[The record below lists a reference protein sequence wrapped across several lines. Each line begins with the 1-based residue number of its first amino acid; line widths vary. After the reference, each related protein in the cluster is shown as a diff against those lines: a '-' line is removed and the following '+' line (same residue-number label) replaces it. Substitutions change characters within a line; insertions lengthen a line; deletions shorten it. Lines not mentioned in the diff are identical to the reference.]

1 MLRRFENQVAV
12 VTGGAQGLGL
22 AIARRLA
29 GEGAQLALLDH
40 NGAGLE
46 ETAAA
51 LAGAGAAQGG
61 SVGEPLTLVA
71 DVTDEGAVDAAMAR
85 VVERFGRIDVLV
97 TAAGIVGVTDAK
109 AHQVRTPDFDRVL
122 DVNLRGMFFCIR
134 AVLPTMLKAN
144 YGRIVNIA
152 SISGKDGNEG
162 MLPYTASKAAVIGM
176 TMVIGRE
183 YAHTGI
189 TCNAIAP
196 ALIATAM
203 TLQGLHPEHYKQLTA
218 RIPMAR
224 TGTPE
229 EVAAVAA
236 FAASRECSFTT
247 GFTFDASGGRA
258 VY

>member
-1 MLRRFENQVAV
+1 MRRFENQVAV
-12 VTGGAQGLGL
+12 ITGGAQGLGL

-29 GEGAQLALLDH
+29 GEGARLALLDA
-40 NGAGLE
+40 NAAQVEESAAGL
-46 ETAAA
+46 
-51 LAGAGAAQGG
+51 AGTGPAG
-61 SVGEPLTLVA
+61 SEPLPLSV
-71 DVTDEGAVDAAMAR
+71 DVTDEIAVAAAMAR
-85 VVERFGRIDVLV
+85 VLERFGRIDVLV
-97 TAAGIVGVTDAK
+97 TAAGIVGPSDRK
-109 AHQVRTPDFDRVL
+109 AHEVRTADFDRVL
-122 DVNLRGMFFCIR
+122 GVNLRGMFFCIR
-134 AVLPTMLKAN
+134 AVLPTMLKAD

-162 MLPYTASKAAVIGM
+162 MMPYTASKAAVIGM

-203 TLQGLHPEHYKQLTA
+203 TLQGLSPEHYQSLTA
-218 RIPMAR
+218 RIPMHR

-236 FAASRECSFTT
+236 FVASRECSFTT